1 MTEVSSQTLH
11 VVSKE
16 LSATLNEARVALEN
30 YAEHPETTKLLDQ
43 CAAHLHQ
50 AHGVLRMVEVYGAAL
65 LAEEMEQVTRYLSAT
80 AGTDKNQAEGLD
92 ALMRAM
98 VQLPAYLER
107 VLSGGRDLALVLL
120 PLLNDLRAVRGSSL
134 LSEGTL
140 LLLNLKSDQQAAPS
154 PPRSGEPP
162 LTLVQWARRLRTRF
176 QVGLLGWIRGERVAQ
191 NLEILA
197 RVSEKLE
204 QVAKTQAVFQ
214 LWWAVGAVLEAL
226 REQGLT
232 EGATIKRLM
241 GLADR
246 EIKRLYD
253 LGEARYGENPPL
265 DLLNNLLYYVARAT
279 SRGARVMA
287 VRASFKLG
295 ELLPVDDSVEHE
307 RESLSAPSV
316 KLMRTVGAAIKEDL
330 SKVKDVLDIFVR
342 KGGTQVDELAPQLE
356 LLRKISDT
364 LGVLGLGGL
373 RTRVQNETQQ
383 LQAILSQGAPVTDSA
398 LVQMAATLISVED
411 SLDEQLVRLI
421 LPTAPPA
428 IQGEPES
435 DVEIGPDTDYRQ
447 VTEAV
452 MRECIVNLARIKDAI
467 TLAVQKPDES
477 QSLDAVPQL
486 LRGITA
492 GLLMLGKARAVEIVE
507 SIANLMQD
515 MLTPGVKPPPDRLDR
530 FADAIVSIEYY
541 METVQ
546 SGRSDPWYMLDNAQA
561 CLRAVTD
568 LQTSVVPS
576 GLPPESRVHA
586 RTIAVDSVRPAA
598 SAPAARAPALDTEA
612 TDAAVQ
618 HAASHPVLATSES
631 RKIDPEFLELFI
643 EEAKEEVVSI
653 DRQFQLWDQN
663 PSDTEALVSVRRSF
677 HTLKG
682 SGRMVGAMLLGEFA
696 WSIENLLNRV
706 IAKTLIR
713 TPGMMSLLRESV
725 RAVPQLVEQ
734 LESGQAPELDVAAI
748 MSRANAYAEGREPDQ
763 AAATPTA
770 PEDLALSTETFS
782 DSVPRRAPAAPAA
795 AREAPRPTSPAQPAM
810 DPVLHDIYSRESAG
824 HLATL
829 RDFIKR
835 CANLPPPWMVS
846 EAVYRACHTL
856 SGSSKMAEARQG
868 IKIAE
873 PLNRYMRKVFESKL
887 GLEPQGLEVLEQSV
901 RAIEEVIGNIN
912 ESSGFFLSHGT
923 LVERIRALEH
933 ELDERL
939 AARELDQT
947 RESQIAAA
955 IAEAA
960 EEESPEF
967 DAEVAAIFS
976 EEATELLEAAERAL
990 QGWSQER
997 NNKELAFELKRQL
1010 HTLKGGARMAGI
1022 TAMGNLSHELETLV
1036 IQIDDGLVS
1045 GDDRAY
1051 EVLQGSLDELSHM
1064 RDAVGAGRRVAQARE
1079 LIAHIRG
1086 LTQAA
1091 APLPAVPTP
1100 PAAKAP
1106 AVPPAPAAKAPAQ
1119 PPPAVSKPAAVSPPP
1134 PVTMAPVPPVAA
1146 VPLPAARPIPTLSD
1160 EPALAPP
1167 RMVEP
1172 IKVSVPAASE
1182 PAPRTIEWSSR
1193 TAEEEESAE
1202 DIESATP
1209 IALPPG
1215 REPQP
1220 ASERQELAR
1229 VDADLLDTLLN
1240 NAGEV
1245 SIFRS
1250 RLEQQVSSI
1259 DFNLQE
1265 LSRTVTRLKEQLRK
1279 LEMETEAQILHRHDD
1294 EGIRRKDFDPLELD
1308 RYSAIQQFSRALAES
1323 SSDVAS
1329 IQGLLENLT
1338 QEAHNLLLQQSR
1350 VITEL
1355 QNGLMRTRMVP
1366 FQRHVQRLSRLVR
1379 QAANETGKKAELV
1392 VEGASGELDRQVLE
1406 RMLPPFEHMLRN
1418 AVVHGL
1424 ELPAERV
1431 KKGKPESGRI
1441 MVNLYREG
1449 AEVVIVVADDGAG
1462 MNVRA
1467 IREKA
1472 VALGLVDPRHSLT
1485 DEEAMQLI
1493 LEPGFST
1500 AGSVTKAAGR
1510 GVGMDVVA
1518 TEVKKLGGALFIE
1531 STPGVGTTFTVR
1543 LPFTLAISQS
1553 LIVRVIDE
1561 FYALPL
1567 PTVEGVVR
1575 LSSAQVAQHLAEE
1588 TPTFDY
1594 GGQKYRF
1601 QHLGAFLGSGPA
1613 LLPEGDASV
1622 SVILVRAG
1630 EHSSAL
1636 VADELVGSRE
1646 IVVKSVGPQISS
1658 IRGIS
1663 GATILGDGRIV
1674 IILDVGALVR
1684 SEWRSRPSPDFQPR
1698 DREDKRTFA
1707 LVVDDSITV
1716 RRVTQRLLERNG
1728 MRVMTAK
1735 DGLDAVTMLQ
1745 EHVPDVILL
1754 DIEMPRM
1761 DGYEVASH
1769 VRNDPRLKDVP
1780 IVMITSRVGEKHRAR
1795 AIELGVNDYLGKPY
1809 QEAQL
1814 LDAIEPLVRRRRK
1827 QAAN

>member
-30 YAEHPETTKLLDQ
+30 FAEHPETTKLLDQ

-65 LAEEMEQVTRYLSAT
+65 LAEEMEQVTRYLTTAT
-80 AGTDKNQAEGLD
+80 GVDKNQAEGLD

-140 LLLNLKSDQQAAPS
+140 LLLNLKSDQQAAPL
-154 PPRSGEPP
+154 PPRTGEPP

-197 RVSEKLE
+197 RVAEKLE
-204 QVAKTQAVFQ
+204 QVATTQAVFQ

-226 REQGLT
+226 RGQGIA
-232 EGATIKRLM
+232 EGATVKRLM

-246 EIKRLYD
+246 EIKRLYE
-253 LGEARYGENPPL
+253 LGEGRYGENPPL

-295 ELLPVDDSVEHE
+295 ELLPVDDSVEQE

-373 RTRVQNETQQ
+373 RTRVQNEIQQ
-383 LQAILSQGAPVTDSA
+383 LHGLLTQGTPANDAA
-398 LVQMAATLISVED
+398 LVQMAATLISMED
-411 SLDEQLVRLI
+411 NLDDQLVRLI
-421 LPTAPPA
+421 MPAAPSAAAGGPD
-428 IQGEPES
+428 S
-435 DVEIGPDTDYRQ
+435 DLEIGPDTDYRQ

-467 TLAVQKPDES
+467 TLAVQKPAEA
-477 QSLDAVPQL
+477 QGLDAIPQL

-507 SIANLMQD
+507 SIAQQMQD
-515 MLTPGVKPPPDRLDR
+515 MLQPGIGPAPDRLDR

-546 SGRSDPWYMLDNAQA
+546 SGRADPWYMLDNAEG
-561 CLRAVTD
+561 CLKALVEMHT
-568 LQTSVVPS
+568 TVIPS
-576 GLPPESRVHA
+576 GLPPDSGVHT
-586 RTIAVDSVRPAA
+586 RTIAVDSLKPGLGQV
-598 SAPAARAPALDTEA
+598 APRVDTEA
-612 TDAAVQ
+612 TDAAAKRQ
-618 HAASHPVLATSES
+618 AASHPVLATSES
-631 RKIDPEFLELFI
+631 RKLDSEFLELFI
-643 EEAKEEVVSI
+643 EEAKEESASI
-653 DRQFQLWDQN
+653 NRQFQLWDQN
-663 PSDTEALVSVRRSF
+663 PSDADALVSVRRSF

-696 WSIENLLNRV
+696 WSTENLLNRI

-713 TPGMMSLLRESV
+713 TPGMMAVLRE
-725 RAVPQLVEQ
+725 AVHALPQLVEQ
-734 LESGQAPELDVAAI
+734 LESGRAPGFDVAGI
-748 MSRANAYAEGREPDQ
+748 MSRAQAYAEGREPEQ
-763 AAATPTA
+763 AAAAPTA
-770 PEDLALSTETFS
+770 PEDLPQGAETFS
-782 DSVPRRAPAAPAA
+782 DSVPRHAPPAA
-795 AREAPRPTSPAQPAM
+795 AREGPRPTSPAEPAM

-835 CANLPPPWMVS
+835 SATLPPPWIVP

-856 SGSSKMAEARQG
+856 SGSSKMAAARHG

-873 PLNRYMRKVFESKL
+873 PLNHYMRRLYDSGV
-887 GLEPQGLEVLEQSV
+887 GLDAAGLEVLKRSTG
-901 RAIEEVIGNIN
+901 AIEQAIGNIN
-912 ESSGFFLSHGT
+912 ESSGFFVSHGA
-923 LVERIRALEH
+923 LIQRIRALDY

-939 AARELDQT
+939 AERGTADSMPPQ
-947 RESQIAAA
+947 AAMQSSA
-955 IAEAA
+955 QAEARVEETS
-960 EEESPEF
+960 EEESQEF

-976 EEATELLEAAERAL
+976 EEATELLESGDRAL
-990 QGWSQER
+990 QAWSQEHS
-997 NNKELAFELKRQL
+997 NKELAFELKRQL

-1022 TAMGNLSHELETLV
+1022 AAMGNLSHELETLV
-1036 IQIDDGLVS
+1036 IQIDDGRIP
-1045 GDDRAY
+1045 GDDRAFQ
-1051 EVLQGSLDELSHM
+1051 VLQASLDELSHM

-1079 LIAHIRG
+1079 LVARIRG
-1086 LTQAA
+1086 LSQ
-1091 APLPAVPTP
+1091 PA
-1100 PAAKAP
+1100 
-1106 AVPPAPAAKAPAQ
+1106 APAAAQQAPAARAPAQ
-1119 PPPAVSKPAAVSPPP
+1119 AASVPVSPS
-1134 PVTMAPVPPVAA
+1134 
-1146 VPLPAARPIPTLSD
+1146 ARPIPTMAAS
-1160 EPALAPP
+1160 PPAPP
-1167 RMVEP
+1167 PTMTEP
-1172 IKVSVPAASE
+1172 SPQPPRRASVASPPVVVAAELTKVSIAAKTE
-1182 PAPRTIEWSSR
+1182 TAPRAPEWNPRAS
-1193 TAEEEESAE
+1193 AEEEPEAE
-1202 DIESATP
+1202 DDDSSAP

-1220 ASERQELAR
+1220 TAERQELAR

-1259 DFNLQE
+1259 DFNLAE

-1279 LEMETEAQILHRHDD
+1279 LEMETEAQILHRHHDD
-1294 EGIRRKDFDPLELD
+1294 GARREDFDPLEFD
-1308 RYSAIQQFSRALAES
+1308 RYSAIQQFTRALAES
-1323 SSDVAS
+1323 SSDVGS

-1338 QEAHNLLLQQSR
+1338 REAHNLLLQQSR

-1379 QAANETGKKAELV
+1379 QVASETGKRAEFV
-1392 VEGASGELDRQVLE
+1392 VEGAAGELDRQVLE

-1418 AVVHGL
+1418 AVVHGI
-1424 ELPAERV
+1424 EAPAERAG
-1431 KKGKPESGRI
+1431 KGKPETGRI
-1441 MVNLYREG
+1441 AVSLHREG
-1449 AEVVIVVADDGAG
+1449 AEVVIAVRDDGAG

-1472 VALGLVDPRHSLT
+1472 VAMGLVEPRHTLT

-1500 AGSVTKAAGR
+1500 AGAVTKAAGR

-1531 STPGVGTTFTVR
+1531 STPGAGTTFTVR

-1561 FYALPL
+1561 LYALPL
-1567 PTVEGVVR
+1567 PTVEGIVR
-1575 LSSAQVAQHLAEE
+1575 LSSQQVAQHLAEE

-1601 QHLGAFLGSGPA
+1601 QHLGAFLGTGPA
-1613 LLPEGDASV
+1613 LLPERDASV
-1622 SVILVRAG
+1622 SAILVRAG
-1630 EHSSAL
+1630 EHSTAL
-1636 VADELVGSRE
+1636 VTDELVGSRE
-1646 IVVKSVGPQISS
+1646 IVVKSVGPQISG

-1663 GATILGDGRIV
+1663 GATIMGDGRIV

-1684 SEWRSRPSPDFQPR
+1684 SEWRSRPLAELQTR

-1735 DGLDAVTMLQ
+1735 DGVDAVSILQ
-1745 EHVPDVILL
+1745 EHIPDVILL

-1769 VRNDPRLKDVP
+1769 VRNDPRLKGVP

>member
-16 LSATLNEARVALEN
+16 LGTTLNDARVALEN
-30 YAEHPETTKLLDQ
+30 FAEHPETTKLLDQ
-43 CAAHLHQ
+43 CAQHLHQ
-50 AHGVLRMVEVYGAAL
+50 AHGVLRLVEVYGAAL
-65 LAEEMEQVTRYLSAT
+65 LAEEMEQVTRYLANAT
-80 AGTDKNQAEGLD
+80 NVDKNQAEGLD

-140 LLLNLKSDQQAAPS
+140 LLLNLKSDQQATPLPA
-154 PPRSGEPP
+154 RTGEPP
-162 LTLVQWARRLRTRF
+162 LTVVQWARRLRARF

-191 NLEILA
+191 NLEILS

-204 QVAKTQAVFQ
+204 QLATTQAVFQ

-226 REQGLT
+226 REQGLS

-246 EIKRLYD
+246 EIKRLYAQ
-253 LGEARYGENPPL
+253 GEARYGENPPL
-265 DLLNNLLYYVARAT
+265 DLLNNLLYYVARAS

-295 ELLPVDDSVEHE
+295 ELLPVDDSVEQE

-342 KGGTQVDELAPQLE
+342 KGGTQVDDLAPQLE

-364 LGVLGLGGL
+364 LGVLGLGDL
-373 RTRVQNETQQ
+373 RTRVQNEIQHLQGMLTQ
-383 LQAILSQGAPVTDSA
+383 GTPTNDSA

-411 SLDEQLVRLI
+411 SLDDQLVRLI
-421 LPTAPPA
+421 MPTAPPA
-428 IQGEPES
+428 PANEPES
-435 DVEIGPDTDYRQ
+435 DVEVGPDTDYRQ
-447 VTEAV
+447 VTGAV

-467 TLAVQKPDES
+467 TLAVQKPAES
-477 QSLDAVPQL
+477 QGLDAIPQL

-507 SIANLMQD
+507 NIAQLMQN
-515 MLTPGVKPPPDRLDR
+515 MLQPGVRPPPDRLDR
-530 FADAIVSIEYY
+530 FADAIVSVEYY

-546 SGRSDPWYMLDNAQA
+546 SGRSDPWYMLDNAQG
-561 CLRAVTD
+561 CLKA
-568 LQTSVVPS
+568 LAEMHTSVVPA
-576 GLPPESRVHA
+576 GLPADSGVHT
-586 RTIAVDSVRPAA
+586 RTIAVDTMRPVQ
-598 SAPAARAPALDTEA
+598 APRVDTEA
-612 TDAAVQ
+612 TDPAAERQ
-618 HAASHPVLATSES
+618 AASLPVLATSET
-631 RKIDPEFLELFI
+631 RKLDPEFLALFI
-643 EEAKEEVVSI
+643 EEAREEVTSI
-653 DRQFQLWDQN
+653 NRQFQLWDQN
-663 PSDTEALVSVRRSF
+663 PADGEALVSVRRSF

-682 SGRMVGAMLLGEFA
+682 SGRMVGAMLLGQFC
-696 WSIENLLNRV
+696 WSAENLLNRI
-706 IAKTLIR
+706 IAKTLVR
-713 TPGMMSLLRESV
+713 TPGMMAMLREAV
-725 RAVPQLVEQ
+725 RALPQLVDQ
-734 LESGQAPELDVAAI
+734 LEGGRTPDFDIPGI
-748 MSRANAYAEGREPDQ
+748 MARALAYAEGREPEQ
-763 AAATPTA
+763 VTATSTA
-770 PEDLALSTETFS
+770 HDLTLGGETFS
-782 DSVPRRAPAAPAA
+782 DSVPRQPATAEP
-795 AREAPRPTSPAQPAM
+795 REGPRPTTPAPPAM

-824 HLATL
+824 HLAIL
-829 RDFIKR
+829 RDFMR
-835 CANLPPPWMVS
+835 RNAALPPPWKVT
-846 EAVYRACHTL
+846 EALYRACHTL
-856 SGSSKMAEARQG
+856 SGSSKMADARHG
-868 IKIAE
+868 IRIAE
-873 PLNRYMRKVFESKL
+873 PLNHYIRRVFDSGV
-887 GLEPQGLEVLEQSV
+887 GLDAAGVDVLKKSV
-901 RAIEEVIGNIN
+901 TAIEQVIGHIN
-912 ESSGFFLSHGT
+912 ESSGFFVSHGS
-923 LVERIRALEH
+923 LIERIRALDH
-933 ELDERL
+933 DLDERFVER
-939 AARELDQT
+939 AGDG
-947 RESQIAAA
+947 
-955 IAEAA
+955 AEAA
-960 EEESPEF
+960 PPPTATVVEEMAEAEDSQEF

-976 EEATELLEAAERAL
+976 EEATELLESADRAL

-997 NNKELAFELKRQL
+997 GNKELAFELKRQL

-1022 TAMGNLSHELETLV
+1022 GAMGNLSHELETLV
-1036 IQIDDGLVS
+1036 IQIDDGKIAS
-1045 GDDRAY
+1045 DDRAF
-1051 EVLQGSLDELSHM
+1051 EVLQASLDELSHM
-1064 RDAVGAGRRVAQARE
+1064 RDAVGAGRRVASARE
-1079 LIAHIRG
+1079 LIRRIRALSG
-1086 LTQAA
+1086 PAPAPSA
-1091 APLPAVPTP
+1091 APR
-1100 PAAKAP
+1100 
-1106 AVPPAPAAKAPAQ
+1106 APAAKPMAPA
-1119 PPPAVSKPAAVSPPP
+1119 
-1134 PVTMAPVPPVAA
+1134 
-1146 VPLPAARPIPTLSD
+1146 PLPPARPIPAMETATPAPSPPKTPQPAPEAPRRATAPPAAPRVAEPPKVSATAKA
-1160 EPALAPP
+1160 EPAARAIAPP
-1167 RMVEP
+1167 PEDTED
-1172 IKVSVPAASE
+1172 SEDAEAA
-1182 PAPRTIEWSSR
+1182 
-1193 TAEEEESAE
+1193 
-1202 DIESATP
+1202 P

-1220 ASERQELAR
+1220 AAERQELAR

-1259 DFNLQE
+1259 DFNLAE

-1279 LEMETEAQILHRHDD
+1279 LELETEAQILNRHQD
-1294 EGIRRKDFDPLELD
+1294 EGTRRQDFDPLEFD
-1308 RYSAIQQFSRALAES
+1308 RYSAIQQNTRALAES
-1323 SSDVAS
+1323 SSDVGS

-1338 QEAHNLLLQQSR
+1338 REAHNLLLQQSR

-1366 FQRHVQRLSRLVR
+1366 FQRHVQRLTRLVR
-1379 QAANETGKKAELV
+1379 QVANETGKKAEFV
-1392 VEGASGELDRQVLE
+1392 VEGATGELDRQVLE
-1406 RMLPPFEHMLRN
+1406 RMMPPFEHMLRN

-1424 ELPAERV
+1424 ETPAERLA
-1431 KKGKPESGRI
+1431 KGKVETGRI
-1441 MVNLYREG
+1441 AVSLHREG
-1449 AEVVIVVADDGAG
+1449 AEVVIVVRDDGAG

-1467 IREKA
+1467 IRDKA
-1472 VALGLVDPRHSLT
+1472 VAMGLVDPRQTLT

-1531 STPGVGTTFTVR
+1531 STPGAGTMFTVR

-1553 LIVRVIDE
+1553 LIVRVVDE
-1561 FYALPL
+1561 LYALPL
-1567 PTVEGVVR
+1567 PTVEGIVR
-1575 LSSAQVAQHLAEE
+1575 LSSEQVAQHLAEE
-1588 TPTFDY
+1588 APSFDY

-1601 QHLGAFLGSGPA
+1601 QHLGAFLGSAPA
-1613 LLPEGDASV
+1613 LLPENEASI

-1630 EHSSAL
+1630 EHSTAL

-1684 SEWRSRPSPDFQPR
+1684 SEWRARSLADIPAR
-1698 DREDKRTFA
+1698 DREDKRIFA

-1728 MRVMTAK
+1728 MRVMTAR
-1735 DGLDAVTMLQ
+1735 DGMDAVSVLQ
-1745 EHVPDVILL
+1745 ENIPDVILL

-1769 VRNDPRLKDVP
+1769 VRNDPRLKEIP

-1814 LDAIEPLVRRRRK
+1814 LDAIEPLVRKRRSR
-1827 QAAN
+1827 QAAH

>member
-16 LSATLNEARVALEN
+16 LAATLNEARVALEN
-30 YAEHPETTKLLDQ
+30 FAEHPETTKLLEQ
-43 CAAHLHQ
+43 CAQHLHQ
-50 AHGVLRMVEVYGAAL
+50 AHGVLRLVEVYGAAL
-65 LAEEMEQVTRYLSAT
+65 LAEEMEQVTRYLA
-80 AGTDKNQAEGLD
+80 AGASVDKNQAEGLD

-140 LLLNLKSDQQAAPS
+140 LLLNLKSDQQPAPPAA
-154 PPRSGEPP
+154 RTGEPP
-162 LTLVQWARRLRTRF
+162 LTVVQWARRLRARF

-191 NLEILA
+191 NLEILG
-197 RVSEKLE
+197 RVAEKLE
-204 QVAKTQAVFQ
+204 QVATTQAVFQ

-226 REQGLT
+226 REQGLA

-246 EIKRLYD
+246 EIKRLYVQ
-253 LGEARYGENPPL
+253 GEARYGEDPPL
-265 DLLNNLLYYVARAT
+265 DLLNNLLYYVARAA

-295 ELLPVDDSVEHE
+295 ELLPVDDSVEQE

-373 RTRVQNETQQ
+373 RTRVQTEIQQ
-383 LQAILSQGAPVTDSA
+383 LQGILRQGVPTSDTA

-411 SLDEQLVRLI
+411 SLDDQLVRLI
-421 LPTAPPA
+421 LPTAPKA
-428 IQGEPES
+428 HVSEAES

-447 VTEAV
+447 VTGAV

-467 TLAVQKPDES
+467 TLAVQRPTEA
-477 QSLDAVPQL
+477 QGLDAIPQL

-507 SIANLMQD
+507 SIAQLMQD
-515 MLTPGVKPPPDRLDR
+515 MLRPGVRPPPDRLDR

-546 SGRSDPWYMLDNAQA
+546 SGRSDPWYMLDNAQG
-561 CLRAVTD
+561 CLKALAETHTTV
-568 LQTSVVPS
+568 LPA
-576 GLPPESRVHA
+576 GLPPDSGIHT
-586 RTIAVDSVRPAA
+586 RTIAVESVRPGA
-598 SAPAARAPALDTEA
+598 APAPQVDAVA
-612 TDAAVQ
+612 TDPAAERKL
-618 HAASHPVLATSES
+618 APPPVLATSES
-631 RKIDPEFLELFI
+631 RKLDPEFLALFI
-643 EEAKEEVVSI
+643 EEAREEVASI
-653 DRQFQLWDQN
+653 NRQFQLWDQN
-663 PSDTEALVSVRRSF
+663 PGDGEALVSVRRSF

-696 WSIENLLNRV
+696 WSTENLLNRI

-713 TPGMMSLLRESV
+713 TPGMMGVLREAV
-725 RAVPQLVEQ
+725 RALPQLVEQ
-734 LESGQAPELDVAAI
+734 LDGGRAPEFDIAGI
-748 MSRANAYAEGREPDQ
+748 MARAQAYAEGREPEQ
-763 AAATPTA
+763 AAAAPTA
-770 PEDLALSTETFS
+770 PEDLVQGGETFS
-782 DSVPRRAPAAPAA
+782 DSVPRQAPSPAP
-795 AREAPRPTSPAQPAM
+795 REGPRPTTPATPAM

-835 CANLPPPWMVS
+835 NSTLPPPWKVP

-856 SGSSKMAEARQG
+856 SGSSKMADARHG
-868 IKIAE
+868 IRIAE
-873 PLNRYMRKVFESKL
+873 PLNHYMRRVFDSGV
-887 GLEPQGLEVLEQSV
+887 GLDAAGIDVLRKSMA
-901 RAIEEVIGNIN
+901 AIEQVIGNIN
-912 ESSGFFLSHGT
+912 ESSGFFVSHGA
-923 LVERIRALEH
+923 LIERIRALDQD
-933 ELDERL
+933 LDERL
-939 AARELDQT
+939 LERGAA
-947 RESQIAAA
+947 ESAQPPAQATPAPAAHPHPGA
-955 IAEAA
+955 LPRPGDGEEAA
-960 EEESPEF
+960 EEESQEF

-976 EEATELLEAAERAL
+976 EEATELLESADRAL
-990 QGWSQER
+990 QAWRKER
-997 NNKELAFELKRQL
+997 GNKELAFELKRQL

-1022 TAMGNLSHELETLV
+1022 GAMGNLSHELETLV
-1036 IQIDDGLVS
+1036 IQIDDGKIP
-1045 GDDRAY
+1045 GDDRAF
-1051 EVLQGSLDELSHM
+1051 EILQASLDELSHM
-1064 RDAVGAGRRVAQARE
+1064 RDAVGAGRRVAPARE
-1079 LIAHIRG
+1079 AITHIRS
-1086 LTQAA
+1086 LA
-1091 APLPAVPTP
+1091 APQPKAARPTAAVKTPAPAPSASPPSRPVPTMASPAPPAPRSPAPSAEPARRASVTP
-1100 PAAKAP
+1100 PAATAP
-1106 AVPPAPAAKAPAQ
+1106 
-1119 PPPAVSKPAAVSPPP
+1119 
-1134 PVTMAPVPPVAA
+1134 
-1146 VPLPAARPIPTLSD
+1146 
-1160 EPALAPP
+1160 EPARASALTKTELAS
-1167 RMVEP
+1167 R
-1172 IKVSVPAASE
+1172 
-1182 PAPRTIEWSSR
+1182 APEWR
-1193 TAEEEESAE
+1193 ARAPLEEEEE
-1202 DIESATP
+1202 DEDAAAAP

-1215 REPQP
+1215 RELQP
-1220 ASERQELAR
+1220 TTERQELAR
-1229 VDADLLDTLLN
+1229 VDAELLDTLLN
-1240 NAGEV
+1240 AAGEV

-1259 DFNLQE
+1259 DFNLAE

-1279 LEMETEAQILHRHDD
+1279 LELETEAQILHRHQD
-1294 EGIRRKDFDPLELD
+1294 EGARRQDFDPLELD
-1308 RYSAIQQFSRALAES
+1308 RYSAIQQFTRALAES

-1329 IQGLLENLT
+1329 LQGLLENLT
-1338 QEAHNLLLQQSR
+1338 REAHNLLLQQSR

-1366 FQRHVQRLSRLVR
+1366 FQRHVQRLTRLVR
-1379 QAANETGKKAELV
+1379 QVANETGKRAEFV
-1392 VEGASGELDRQVLE
+1392 VEGATGELDRQVLE

-1418 AVVHGL
+1418 AVVHGI
-1424 ELPAERV
+1424 EAPAERV
-1431 KKGKPESGRI
+1431 ARGKPETGRI
-1441 MVNLYREG
+1441 AVSLHREG
-1449 AEVVIVVADDGAG
+1449 GEVVILVRDDGAG

-1472 VALGLVDPRHSLT
+1472 VAMGLVDPRQTLT

-1500 AGSVTKAAGR
+1500 AGAVTKAAGR

-1531 STPGVGTTFTVR
+1531 STPGAGTAFTVR

-1561 FYALPL
+1561 LYALPL
-1567 PTVEGVVR
+1567 PTVEGIVR
-1575 LSSAQVAQHLAEE
+1575 LASQQVANHLAED

-1630 EHSSAL
+1630 EHSTAL

-1684 SEWRSRPSPDFQPR
+1684 SEWRSRPLPEVEAR
-1698 DREDKRTFA
+1698 DREDRRTFA

-1735 DGLDAVTMLQ
+1735 DGVDAMSILQ
-1745 EHVPDVILL
+1745 EHIPDVILL

-1769 VRNDPRLKDVP
+1769 VRNDARLKDVP

-1814 LDAIEPLVRRRRK
+1814 LDAIEPLVRRRRRRV
-1827 QAAN
+1827 AN

>member
-1 MTEVSSQTLH
+1 MTEVLSQTLH

-16 LSATLNEARVALEN
+16 LGATLNEARVALEN
-30 YAEHPETTKLLDQ
+30 FAERPETTKLLDQ
-43 CAAHLHQ
+43 CATHLHQ

-65 LAEEMEQVTRYLSAT
+65 LAEEMEQVTRYLTTAT
-80 AGTDKNQAEGLD
+80 GVDKNQAEGLD

-107 VLSGGRDLALVLL
+107 VMSGGRDLALVLL

-140 LLLNLKSDQQAAPS
+140 LLLNLKSDQQAAPL
-154 PPRSGEPP
+154 PPRTGEPP

-197 RVSEKLE
+197 RVAEKLE
-204 QVAKTQAVFQ
+204 QVATTQAVFQ

-226 REQGLT
+226 REHGIA
-232 EGATIKRLM
+232 EGATVKRLM

-246 EIKRLYD
+246 EIKRLYQH
-253 LGEARYGENPPL
+253 GEGRYGENPPL

-295 ELLPVDDSVEHE
+295 ELLPVDDSVEQE

-373 RTRVQNETQQ
+373 RTRVQNEIQQ
-383 LQAILSQGAPVTDSA
+383 LQGLLTQGTPTNDAA

-411 SLDEQLVRLI
+411 SLDDQLVRLI
-421 LPTAPPA
+421 RPAAAPTGA
-428 IQGEPES
+428 GETS
-435 DVEIGPDTDYRQ
+435 DLEIGPDTDYRQ

-467 TLAVQKPDES
+467 TLAVQRPTEA
-477 QSLDAVPQL
+477 QGLDAIPQL
-486 LRGITA
+486 LRGIMA

-507 SIANLMQD
+507 SIAQQMQD
-515 MLTPGVKPPPDRLDR
+515 MLQPGIRPAPDRLDR

-546 SGRSDPWYMLDNAQA
+546 SGRADPWYMLDNAEA
-561 CLRAVTD
+561 CLKALIGMHTT
-568 LQTSVVPS
+568 LVPA
-576 GLPPESRVHA
+576 GLPADSGVHT
-586 RTIAVDSVRPAA
+586 RTIAVDSIKPAA
-598 SAPAARAPALDTEA
+598 SQTPSVDTEA
-612 TDAAVQ
+612 TDAAAERE
-618 HAASHPVLATSES
+618 AAAYAVLATSEA
-631 RKIDPEFLELFI
+631 RKLDPEFLQLFI
-643 EEAKEEVVSI
+643 EEAKEEAASI
-653 DRQFQLWDQN
+653 NRQFQLWDQN
-663 PSDTEALVSVRRSF
+663 PSDADALVSVRRSF

-696 WSIENLLNRV
+696 WSTENLLNRI
-706 IAKTLIR
+706 IAKTLMR
-713 TPGMMSLLRESV
+713 TPGMMTVLREAV
-725 RAVPQLVEQ
+725 RALPQLVDQ
-734 LESGQAPELDVAAI
+734 LESGRQPELDLASI
-748 MSRANAYAEGREPDQ
+748 MGRARAYAEGREPEQ
-763 AAATPTA
+763 ATAAPTA
-770 PEDLALSTETFS
+770 PEDLPQDTETFS
-782 DSVPRRAPAAPAA
+782 DSVPRHAPTTAAK
-795 AREAPRPTSPAQPAM
+795 EGPRPTSPARPAM

-835 CANLPPPWMVS
+835 CAGLPPPWTVT

-856 SGSSKMAEARQG
+856 SGSSKMADARHG

-873 PLNRYMRKVFESKL
+873 PLNHYMRRVFDSGV
-887 GLEPQGLEVLEQSV
+887 GLDAAGLEVLRKSVGAVEQ
-901 RAIEEVIGNIN
+901 VIGNIN
-912 ESSGFFLSHGT
+912 ESSGFFVSHGA
-923 LVERIRALEH
+923 LIEHIRALEH

-939 AARELDQT
+939 LERGVADSVPPHTHVAAQ
-947 RESQIAAA
+947 SSAG
-955 IAEAA
+955 AEAVLEETA
-960 EEESPEF
+960 EEESEEF

-976 EEATELLEAAERAL
+976 EEATELLESADRAL
-990 QGWSQER
+990 QTWRQER
-997 NNKELAFELKRQL
+997 SNEELAVELKRQL

-1022 TAMGNLSHELETLV
+1022 ASMGNLSHELETLV
-1036 IQIDDGLVS
+1036 IQIDDGKIP
-1045 GDDRAY
+1045 GDERAFQ
-1051 EVLQGSLDELSHM
+1051 VLQASLDELSHM
-1064 RDAVGAGRRVAQARE
+1064 RDAVGAGRRVAPARE
-1079 LIAHIRG
+1079 LIARIRALSQPG
-1086 LTQAA
+1086 AAIAAQPIPAGARTQPSSVPPPPSMRPIPAMVASVAPAPSPRVVDPAA
-1091 APLPAVPTP
+1091 ESPLPATGAPPPLAATP
-1100 PAAKAP
+1100 EPMRVAMTAKPESAP
-1106 AVPPAPAAKAPAQ
+1106 RLPGWSPRASLEEELETDDADSAVP
-1119 PPPAVSKPAAVSPPP
+1119 V
-1134 PVTMAPVPPVAA
+1134 
-1146 VPLPAARPIPTLSD
+1146 
-1160 EPALAPP
+1160 
-1167 RMVEP
+1167 
-1172 IKVSVPAASE
+1172 
-1182 PAPRTIEWSSR
+1182 
-1193 TAEEEESAE
+1193 
-1202 DIESATP
+1202 
-1209 IALPPG
+1209 ALPPG
-1215 REPQP
+1215 REPQ
-1220 ASERQELAR
+1220 ATAERQELAR

-1259 DFNLQE
+1259 DFNLAE

-1279 LEMETEAQILHRHDD
+1279 LEIETEAQILHRHQDD
-1294 EGIRRKDFDPLELD
+1294 GVRRQDFDPLELD
-1308 RYSAIQQFSRALAES
+1308 RYSAIQQFTRALAES
-1323 SSDVAS
+1323 SSDVGS
-1329 IQGLLENLT
+1329 LQGLLENLT
-1338 QEAHNLLLQQSR
+1338 RETHNLLLQQSR

-1379 QAANETGKKAELV
+1379 QAASETGKRVELI
-1392 VEGASGELDRQVLE
+1392 VEGAAGELDRQVLE
-1406 RMLPPFEHMLRN
+1406 RMLPPFEHLLRN
-1418 AVVHGL
+1418 AVVHGI
-1424 ELPAERV
+1424 EASAERAA
-1431 KKGKPESGRI
+1431 KGKPETGRI
-1441 MVNLYREG
+1441 AVSLHREG
-1449 AEVVIVVADDGAG
+1449 AEVVIAVRDDGAG

-1472 VALGLVDPRHSLT
+1472 VAMGLVDPRHTLT
-1485 DEEAMQLI
+1485 DEQAMQLI

-1500 AGSVTKAAGR
+1500 AGAVTKAAGR

-1531 STPGVGTTFTVR
+1531 STPGAGTTFTVR

-1553 LIVRVIDE
+1553 LIVRVVDE
-1561 FYALPL
+1561 LYALPL
-1567 PTVEGVVR
+1567 PTVEGIVR
-1575 LSSAQVAQHLAEE
+1575 LSSQRVTQHLSEE

-1613 LLPEGDASV
+1613 LLPESDASV

-1630 EHSSAL
+1630 EHSTA
-1636 VADELVGSRE
+1636 VVTDELVGSRE
-1646 IVVKSVGPQISS
+1646 IVVKSVGPQISG

-1684 SEWRSRPSPDFQPR
+1684 SEWRSRPHAELRAR

-1728 MRVMTAK
+1728 MRVMTAR
-1735 DGLDAVTMLQ
+1735 DGMDAVSILQ
-1745 EHVPDVILL
+1745 EHIPDVILL

-1761 DGYEVASH
+1761 DGYEVASQ
-1769 VRNDPRLKDVP
+1769 VRNDPRLKEVP

-1814 LDAIEPLVRRRRK
+1814 LDAIEPLVRKRR